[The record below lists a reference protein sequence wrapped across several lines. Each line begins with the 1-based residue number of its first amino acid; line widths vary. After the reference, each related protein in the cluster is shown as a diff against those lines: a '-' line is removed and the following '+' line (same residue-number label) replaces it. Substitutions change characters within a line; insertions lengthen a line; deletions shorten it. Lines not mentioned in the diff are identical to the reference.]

1 MTPRHLTALTAAV
14 LLLAGC
20 GGDPKPTAAPTPS
33 SAPTSRAPLPLLVRG
48 TFTLEL
54 PNFIWS
60 EATNVC
66 AGTGGHD
73 DLAGGTKVVVT
84 DNTGTIVGVGALD
97 PGQPQTDP
105 EDRSR
110 ADSCLFQFTIKD
122 VPSGKGFY
130 SIEVS
135 NRGKVQFKE
144 TDLAKDFVQLG
155 LT

>member
-1 MTPRHLTALTAAV
+1 MTPRHLTALALAAV
-14 LLLAGC
+14 VLAGC
-20 GGDPKPTAAPTPS
+20 GSDPEPKSQASPSTAT
-33 SAPTSRAPLPLLVRG
+33 TRAPLPLLVRG

-54 PNFIWS
+54 PNFGWS
-60 EATNVC
+60 SQTNIC

-73 DLAGGTKVVVT
+73 DIAGGTKVVVT

-97 PGQPQTDP
+97 QGQPQTDP
-105 EDRSR
+105 EDRTR
-110 ADSCLFQFTIKD
+110 ADSCLFQFTVKD

-135 NRGKVQFKE
+135 NRGKVQSKE
-144 TDLAKDFVQLG
+144 SDLAKDFVQLG

>member
-20 GGDPKPTAAPTPS
+20 GGDPEPTAAPTP
-33 SAPTSRAPLPLLVRG
+33 AATSRAPLPLLVRG

-54 PNFIWS
+54 PNFGWS
-60 EATNVC
+60 SQTNIC

-73 DLAGGTKVVVT
+73 DIAGGTKVVVT

-97 PGQPQTDP
+97 QGQPQTDP
-105 EDRSR
+105 EDRTR
-110 ADSCLFQFTIKD
+110 ADSCLFQFTVKD